1 MVSTPISD
9 LASLASLN
17 QAMAIQLRTSPPH
30 PGLSVNGLEH
40 QGRLLVVGQHR
51 APEVKDPA
59 ALFKALEK
67 HIYTALAT
75 ISLEGSPWEDQ
86 PLIPVRLYLKLKA
99 ANRPYA
105 MHTFTWR
112 LADTAAILFPAT
124 SEGADSENSD
134 LQDPSYSQAPLYS
147 QDPSYFQDSP
157 YGRTAVS
164 PNPTSAPE
172 NLNPDSGI
180 SDSETDKDSEAE
192 MLASENPPYGR
203 TAVSPNLGL
212 AAAADS
218 EDPPSLALAL
228 WGNPN
233 EAPPDV
239 PASPMPDVVGP
250 LAKWLRN
257 YWSYGVAGLILVG
270 SGLFAL
276 ALTQPCVVGQCERLE
291 EAQAHYEQAATTLAI
306 DPSLTDLEGA
316 QTDLKNAIDRL
327 APIPAWSGA
336 YDAAQADLQRYRQ
349 DLRAIQ
355 AILQAQATATE
366 AANLSQNPPHTVERW
381 VNIHLLWQRAIDQL
395 ETVPNTSPA
404 YDYAQK
410 KHREYQANHSAI
422 GQRITAEEEAEA
434 NFNTALQT
442 GMLAQQRMET
452 ANSLAGW
459 QLAAKEWQ
467 AAIKGLSLIPQ
478 GTLIYEQAQA
488 QMQEYQQY
496 LNRTTNQSHLED
508 ASAHNY
514 DQAIRA
520 ARAAAAYE
528 AQGQWS
534 LAVNHWQRAVASAQ
548 QIPAGTIL
556 AEEGALL
563 LETYEPA
570 LLNAQGRLR
579 GAVAIQNLTTTLGT
593 LCSEV
598 GGACTVREDPTQV
611 QITLATPYAE
621 SLRRAITPPAADG
634 TFGFTQALSP
644 QTQALIEQV
653 TTLSHQV
660 NQQVA
665 IYDSQGGFVAR
676 YRPDVSGFVRN

>member
-17 QAMAIQLRTSPPH
+17 QAMAIQLRAQSPH
-30 PGLSVNGLEH
+30 PGLTINGWEH

-67 HIYTALAT
+67 HLYTALAT
-75 ISLEGSPWEDQ
+75 ISLEGSPWENQ

-112 LADTAAILFPAT
+112 LADTAAILFPAPA
-124 SEGADSENSD
+124 EGADSEHSD
-134 LQDPSYSQAPLYS
+134 RQDIPHSQTPETSVSEFALTAEASEPES
-147 QDPSYFQDSP
+147 SEADSL
-157 YGRTAVS
+157 TAD
-164 PNPTSAPE
+164 NCA
-172 NLNPDSGI
+172 PDSMSTPLDGATE
-180 SDSETDKDSEAE
+180 SPDS
-192 MLASENPPYGR
+192 NH
-203 TAVSPNLGL
+203 
-212 AAAADS
+212 
-218 EDPPSLALAL
+218 PPSLALAL
-228 WGNPN
+228 WGDPN
-233 EAPPDV
+233 DAPPAAPTSSEPNFLD
-239 PASPMPDVVGP
+239 ALSQ
-250 LAKWLRN
+250 WLRD
-257 YWSYGVAGLILVG
+257 YWSYGVAGLILVS
-270 SGLFAL
+270 SGLFAV
-276 ALTQPCVVGQCERLE
+276 ALTRPCVVGQCTRLE
-291 EAQAHYEQAATTLAI
+291 EAQAHYEQAAATLAI
-306 DPSLTDLEGA
+306 DPSPTDLEIA
-316 QTDLKNAIDRL
+316 QTDLQNALDRL

-336 YDAAQADLQRYRQ
+336 YDAAQSDLQRYRQ

-355 AILQAQATATE
+355 AILQAQHIAAE

-395 ETVPNTSPA
+395 ETVPSTSPA

-410 KHREYQANHSAI
+410 KRSEYRTNHSAI
-422 GQRITAEEEAEA
+422 GRRITAEEEAEA

-478 GTLIYEQAQA
+478 GTLIYDQAQA
-488 QMQEYQQY
+488 QMREYQQH
-496 LNRTTNQSHLED
+496 LHRTTNQSHLED

-579 GAVAIQNLTTTLGT
+579 SAVAIQNLTTTLGS

-611 QITLATPYAE
+611 QITLASPHAE

-634 TFGFTQALSP
+634 TFGFTQALSA
-644 QTQALIEQV
+644 QTQALIQQV

-660 NQQVA
+660 NRQVA

-676 YRPDVSGFVRN
+676 YRPDVGGFVRH

>member
-1 MVSTPISD
+1 MVSTPTSD

-17 QAMAIQLRTSPPH
+17 QAMAIQLRTSSPH
-30 PGLSVNGLEH
+30 PGLTVNGWEH

-51 APEVKDPA
+51 APAVKDPA
-59 ALFKALEK
+59 VLFKVLEK
-67 HIYTALAT
+67 HLYTALAT
-75 ISLEGSPWEDQ
+75 ISLEGSPWEGQ
-86 PLIPVRLYLKLKA
+86 SLIPVRLYLKLKA

-105 MHTFTWR
+105 MHTLTWR

-124 SEGADSENSD
+124 SEGGDAEDSGSEHLPAPNHPATSD
-134 LQDPSYSQAPLYS
+134 FDISPASESALLGSDHCAYDQAA
-147 QDPSYFQDSP
+147 
-157 YGRTAVS
+157 TH
-164 PNPTSAPE
+164 PNPD
-172 NLNPDSGI
+172 L
-180 SDSETDKDSEAE
+180 EAE
-192 MLASENPPYGR
+192 AHNSG
-203 TAVSPNLGL
+203 
-212 AAAADS
+212 
-218 EDPPSLALAL
+218 DPPSLALAL
-228 WGNPN
+228 WGDPSD
-233 EAPPDV
+233 APPAAPAPPRLDV
-239 PASPMPDVVGP
+239 LGTLSE
-250 LAKWLRN
+250 WLHD
-257 YWSYGVAGLILVG
+257 YWSYGVAGLILVS
-270 SGLFAL
+270 SGLFAV
-276 ALTQPCVVGQCERLE
+276 ALTRPCVVGQCERLE

-306 DPSLTDLEGA
+306 DPSSADLDTARTDL
-316 QTDLKNAIDRL
+316 QQAIERL
-327 APIPAWSGA
+327 APIPSWSGA
-336 YDAAQADLQRYRQ
+336 YDAAQTDLQRYRQ
-349 DLRAIQ
+349 DLQAVQ
-355 AILQAQATATE
+355 AILQAQTTATE
-366 AANLSQNPPHTVERW
+366 AAELSQNPPHTVDRW
-381 VNIHLLWQRAIDQL
+381 VTIHLLWQRAIDQL
-395 ETVPNTSPA
+395 ETVPDTSPA

-410 KHREYQANHSAI
+410 KRSEYRANHSAI
-422 GQRITAEEEAEA
+422 GRRIIAEEEAEA

-442 GMLAQQRMET
+442 GMLAQQRMES

-478 GTLIYEQAQA
+478 GTLIYDQAQA
-488 QMQEYQQY
+488 QMREYQQH
-496 LNRTTNQSHLED
+496 LHRTTNQSHLED
-508 ASAHNY
+508 ASVHNY

-548 QIPAGTIL
+548 QIPSGTIL

-579 GAVAIQNLTTTLGT
+579 SAVAIQNLTTTLGS
-593 LCSEV
+593 LCSGV
-598 GGACTVREDPTQV
+598 DGACTVREDLTQV

-660 NQQVA
+660 NRQVA

-676 YRPDVSGFVRN
+676 YRPDVGGFVRN